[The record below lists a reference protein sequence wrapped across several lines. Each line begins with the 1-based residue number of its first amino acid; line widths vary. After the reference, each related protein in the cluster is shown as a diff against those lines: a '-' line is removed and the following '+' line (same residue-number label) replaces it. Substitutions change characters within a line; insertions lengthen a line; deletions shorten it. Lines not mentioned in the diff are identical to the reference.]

1 MNKDKLCF
9 HCGDEIVNEIVY
21 KDKSFCCEGCKGVYQ
36 IINNAGLDEFYQVNN
51 ATEAVGTKVGTSYLD
66 SLLDEKI
73 ADSLLSY
80 KNNDYAIVS
89 FVLPDIHCASCVW
102 LLERL
107 NQLNPNII
115 HSEIQFLKKRVTIR
129 YDYHKTSLFDVAQ
142 LLQKIG
148 YPPQFYRGETKK
160 KDKSLLI
167 KIGVAGF
174 CFGNVML
181 LSFPDYVS
189 EFTDLQLKDFF
200 AYLSII
206 LSLPVLF
213 YCASI
218 FYKNVYLGFKS
229 KRLSIDFPIV
239 LGIIAL
245 FTRSLYDIFIL
256 NEPGYLDSFTG
267 LIFFL
272 LLGKWF
278 QSKVFDEL
286 SFERN
291 AQDYLPLAILKKTAD
306 DFTITP
312 LDAIKIGDTIKVR
325 KNEIIPF
332 DGAILSNNALID
344 YSFITGEVL
353 PEEKL
358 KNESIFCGGKVVGND
373 IEIAVSNT
381 QRSNLFSL
389 WQNNSSDK
397 EISDKLIVAF
407 TIIVVSLGII
417 AFGYHYNISGFQNAF
432 IATTSVWI
440 VACPCALALVQ
451 PTIWG
456 TIIRRV
462 AKHGIFLKSAKV
474 VEKMKNVQN
483 IVLDKTGTL
492 TAKEYQCN
500 FVPQDNL
507 SLNIEQVFPYIYAI
521 AQQANHALAA
531 ILLQNLAAY
540 KKEVELNFFEE
551 LDAQGMTAQ
560 CALGNIKIGKL
571 SYLNLPSNNNQEGK
585 IEIWAQL
592 NNELLG
598 CFYIALEDRH
608 QLNEI
613 LIALGKHNQ
622 TYLLSGD
629 PNLNKTKYQQWIK
642 PENIFSNQ
650 NPSDKKNRVDELKN
664 KATTVMIGDGIND
677 SLALQSADVGLAVVE
692 QNGAFFPKCDGIIL
706 GTSLQNVP
714 EMIEGIKKTN
724 IIRNICFGFSFLYNS
739 LGVYLAF
746 NLQLTPL
753 TASILMPVST
763 VTVIGLT
770 IYLVKKSLRFKI

>member
-1 MNKDKLCF
+1 MVKDNQCF
-9 HCGDEIVNEIVY
+9 HCGDQIVQKIEYDN
-21 KDKSFCCEGCKGVYQ
+21 KKFCCEGCKGVYQ
-36 IINNAGLDEFYQVNN
+36 IINNAGLDEFYQINN
-51 ATEAVGTKVGTSYLD
+51 TTQAVGSKVGNSYLD

-80 KNNDYAIVS
+80 KNEKFAIVS
-89 FVLPDIHCASCVW
+89 FVLPDVHCASCVW

-107 NQLNPNII
+107 HQLNPNII

-129 YDYHKTSLFDVAQ
+129 FDYQKVTLYEVAL

-148 YPPQFYRGETKK
+148 YAPQFYRGEVKK

-189 EFTDLQLKDFF
+189 EFTDLKLKDFF
-200 AYLSII
+200 AYLSIL

-213 YCASI
+213 YCANI

-245 FTRSLYDIFIL
+245 FSRSLYDIFLL
-256 NEPGYLDSFTG
+256 NQPGYLDSFIG

-291 AQDYLPLAILKKTAD
+291 AQDYLPLAILKKNEN

-312 LDAIKIGDTIKVR
+312 LNQVKKGDIIKVR

-332 DGAILSNNALID
+332 DGNIIQNSALID

-353 PEEKL
+353 PEEKI
-358 KNESIFCGGKVVGND
+358 KNESVFCGGKVVGND
-373 IEIAVSNT
+373 LEILVNNT

-389 WQNNSSDK
+389 WQNNSKEK
-397 EISDKLIVAF
+397 EISDKLIIAF
-407 TIIVVSLGII
+407 TVVVISLGII
-417 AFGYHYNISGFQNAF
+417 AFIYHYNLSGFKNAF

-451 PTIWG
+451 PTILG

-462 AKHGIFLKSAKV
+462 AKYGIFLKSANV
-474 VEKMKNVQN
+474 VEKLKNTQN
-483 IVLDKTGTL
+483 IIFDKTGTL
-492 TAKEYQCN
+492 TAKEYFCN
-500 FVPQDNL
+500 FEKHPENTTD
-507 SLNIEQVFPYIYAI
+507 LNILFPYIYAI
-521 AQQANHALAA
+521 AQKSNHPLAT
-531 ILLQNLAAY
+531 ILKQNLSQY
-540 KKEVELNFFEE
+540 NQNLSLDFFEE

-560 CALGNIKIGKL
+560 CNMGTIKIGKL
-571 SYLNLPSNNNQEGK
+571 SYLSKTIPNLQEGN
-585 IEIWAQL
+585 IEIWTEL
-592 NNELLG
+592 NNLLVG
-598 CFYIALEDRH
+598 CFYITLQDRH
-608 QLNEI
+608 ELENI
-613 LIALGKHNQ
+613 LISLGKNNQ

-642 PENIFSNQ
+642 PNHIFSNQ
-650 NPSDKKNRVDELKN
+650 NPEDKKNKVEELKA
-664 KATTVMIGDGIND
+664 KGTTVMIGDGIND
-677 SLALQSADVGLAVVE
+677 SLALQNADVGLAVVE
-692 QNGAFFPKCDGIIL
+692 QNGAFFPKCDGIIM
-706 GTSLQNVP
+706 GNALQNIP
-714 EMIEGIKKTN
+714 TMIEGIKKTN
-724 IIRNICFGFSFLYNS
+724 TIRNICFSFSFLYNS
-739 LGVYLAF
+739 IGVYLAF
-746 NLQLTPL
+746 NLMLTPL
-753 TASILMPVST
+753 TASILMPLST
-763 VTVIGLT
+763 LTVVGLT
-770 IYLVKKSLRFKI
+770 IYLVQKKMQFKP

>member
-1 MNKDKLCF
+1 MVKDNQCF
-9 HCGDEIVNEIVY
+9 HCGDEIVTKIVY
-21 KDKSFCCEGCKGVYQ
+21 KDKNFCCDGCKGVYQ

-51 ATEAVGTKVGTSYLD
+51 TTEAVGTKVGTSYLD

-73 ADSLLSY
+73 ANSLLSY
-80 KNNDYAIVS
+80 KNNKYAIVS
-89 FVLPDIHCASCVW
+89 FVLPDVHCASCVW

-107 NQLNPNII
+107 NKLNPNII

-129 YDYHKTSLFDVAQ
+129 YDYHKVSLFDVAQ

-148 YPPQFYRGETKK
+148 YPPQFYKGETKK

-200 AYLSII
+200 AYLSIL

-213 YCASI
+213 YCANI

-245 FTRSLYDIFIL
+245 FSRSLYDIFVL
-256 NEPGYLDSFTG
+256 NHPGYLDSFTG

-291 AQDYLPLAILKKTAD
+291 AQDYLPLAILKKND
-306 DFTITP
+306 KDYTITP

-332 DGAILSNNALID
+332 DGSILSNSALID

-358 KNESIFCGGKVVGND
+358 KNENLFCGGKVVGND
-373 IEIAVSNT
+373 IEIVVSNT

-407 TIIVVSLGII
+407 TIIVVSLGLI
-417 AFGYHYNISGFQNAF
+417 AFAYHYNISGFQNAF
-432 IATTSVWI
+432 LATTSIWI

-451 PTIWG
+451 PTIRG

-474 VEKMKNVQN
+474 VEKMKNTKN
-483 IVLDKTGTL
+483 IVFDKTGTL

-500 FVPQDNL
+500 FIPQHNL
-507 SLNIEQVFPYIYAI
+507 NINIEQVFPYIYAI
-521 AQQANHALAA
+521 AKQSNHPLAA
-531 ILLQNLAAY
+531 ILLQNLAKY
-540 KKEVELNFFEE
+540 NQQIKLDFFEE
-551 LDAQGMTAQ
+551 QDAQGMTAQ
-560 CALGNIKIGKL
+560 CTLGTLKIGKL
-571 SYLNLPSNNNQEGK
+571 SYLNLPSKSNQEGK

-608 QLNEI
+608 QLENI
-613 LIALGKHNQ
+613 LTQLGKNNQ

-642 PENIFSNQ
+642 PDNIFSNQ

-664 KATTVMIGDGIND
+664 IATTVMIGDGIND
-677 SLALQSADVGLAVVE
+677 SLALQSADIGLAVVE

-706 GTSLQNVP
+706 GTSLQNIP

-724 IIRNICFGFSFLYNS
+724 MIRNICFGFSFMYNS
-739 LGVYLAF
+739 LGVFLAF

-753 TASILMPVST
+753 TASILMPLST

-770 IYLVKKSLRFKI
+770 IYLVKNNLRFKE